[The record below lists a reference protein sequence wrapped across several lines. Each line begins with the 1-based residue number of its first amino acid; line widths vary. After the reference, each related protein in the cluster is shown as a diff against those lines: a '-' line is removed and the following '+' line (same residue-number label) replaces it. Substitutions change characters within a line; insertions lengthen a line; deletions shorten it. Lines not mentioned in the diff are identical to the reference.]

1 MLCTIKGGACASA
14 QAPPWCNPEDGG
26 VHSLFLAATNTVF
39 SRSEV
44 FRVRAIFLPH
54 SVLWRRNVLADE
66 LEPSVPTAQ
75 RALKLLGRALQMEPD
90 AILTP

>member
-1 MLCTIKGGACASA
+1 M
-14 QAPPWCNPEDGG
+14 
-26 VHSLFLAATNTVF
+26 F

-66 LEPSVPTAQ
+66 LEPLVPTAQ
-75 RALKLLGRALQMEPD
+75 RALTLLGRALQHEPD
-90 AILTP
+90 VVLAPNEYLFNLHRKSPNES